1 MIFISGD
8 TVQTNSRKKIRA
20 ARISVIVASSLAI
33 MKLATG
39 LITGSMAVLASAV
52 DSLLDILMSSVNFV
66 AIRKAEEPADQG
78 HPFGHGKY
86 ETVAT
91 LIQAFVITISGSWI
105 IFESARRLI
114 QGIELKRIEGGVG
127 VLLISLFVSI
137 GISRYLK
144 RIAKET
150 DSSALEADSLHF
162 SMDVYT
168 NLALATGLIVVH
180 FTALPWIDPLLSVAV
195 GIYILTEAFRLVRH
209 GMRDVLDAELP
220 VGVRDSVTSLIEAH
234 REHLIDYRNLRTRRA
249 GSQKFMDLEMVV
261 CRHLSVEEAHNI
273 ADLLEKKI
281 QKSINGADITIHIEP
296 CLKEDCPG
304 MAACTSEKTRLA

>member
-1 MIFISGD
+1 M
-8 TVQTNSRKKIRA
+8 TTNSRKKLRA
-20 ARISVIVASSLAI
+20 ARFSVIVATSLAL
-33 MKLATG
+33 MKLTTG
-39 LITGSMAVLASAV
+39 MITGSMAVLASAV
-52 DSLLDILMSSVNFV
+52 DSLLDILMSSINFV
-66 AIRKAEEPADQG
+66 AIRKADAPADEC

-91 LIQAFVITISGSWI
+91 LIQAFVITLSGSWI

-114 QGIELKRIEGGVG
+114 QGSQLQNLEGGVG
-127 VLLISLFVSI
+127 VLVISLIASI

-168 NLALATGLIVVH
+168 NLALAVGLIVVS
-180 FTALPWIDPLLSVAV
+180 FINLPWLDPILSILV
-195 GIYILTEAFRLVRH
+195 GFYILIEAFRLVRH

-220 VGVRDSVTSLIEAH
+220 AGVRDSLTRLIEEH
-234 REHLIDYRNLRTRRA
+234 SEHLIDYRNLRTRRA
-249 GSQKFMDLEMVV
+249 GSQKFIDMEMVV

-273 ADLLEKKI
+273 ADLLEDKI
-281 QKSINGADITIHIEP
+281 KKSITGADITIHIEP
-296 CLKEDCPG
+296 CHKEACPG
-304 MAACTSEKTRLA
+304 MDICTTEKTRLE